1 MGIPEVL
8 EVIMVPGF
16 LYFSIFSYIICLMSS
31 LSTTTSIIQS
41 TPAISCKLSS
51 KFPVVIFLAVAF
63 VYTGDGLLFNA
74 ACKASLTSLLRS
86 CGLVLS
92 VASFGTISSSKT
104 LTPIPAK

>member
-8 EVIMVPGF
+8 EDISVHGF

-41 TPAISCKLSS
+41 TPAISDKLSS

-92 VASFGTISSSKT
+92 TASLGTISSSKT
-104 LTPIPAK
+104 LTPMPAK